1 MGKAL
6 QQVAQRGPWRIEEHS
21 WACPSHYLFHHSAFL
36 RRVAVNGAVLAGRF
50 MFAKSAMVEPSA
62 GIVGQ
67 IAVGLL
73 AFCIV
78 QLMFGIEIHHQSD
91 GLLVAFYPLHACFRR
106 ARLPVSMWRGAYL

>member
-6 QQVAQRGPWRIEEHS
+6 QQVAQRGPWRIEDHS
-21 WACPSHYLFHHSAFL
+21 WSSPSHCHLHHGAFF
-36 RRVAVNGAVLAGRF
+36 RRVAVNGAVLADRF
-50 MFAKSAMVEPSA
+50 MLAKVAMLEPSA

-73 AFCIV
+73 AFSIV
-78 QLMFGIEIHHQSD
+78 QLVFGIEIHHQPD
-91 GLLVAFYPLHACFRR
+91 GLLVAFNPLHACFRR